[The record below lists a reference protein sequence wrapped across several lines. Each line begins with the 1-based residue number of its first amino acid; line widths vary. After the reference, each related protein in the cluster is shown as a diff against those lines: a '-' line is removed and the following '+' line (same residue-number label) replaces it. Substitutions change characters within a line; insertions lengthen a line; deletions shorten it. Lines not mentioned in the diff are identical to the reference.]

1 MECSDCQ
8 GAIASKLA
16 PARNYAFHKL
26 EDDDAKPVG
35 AGLPAKRPAHSLQ
48 NSKHPT
54 VSAPFTGH
62 FDAATDKSVGIFT
75 TASFRVKNLHK
86 LVGFFLK
93 SQ

>member
-1 MECSDCQ
+1 MECRDCQ

-16 PARNYAFHKL
+16 PARIHAVHKL
-26 EDDDAKPVG
+26 EDDAKPVG

-54 VSAPFTGH
+54 VSEAPFTEL
-62 FDAATDKSVGIFT
+62 FDALTDKAVGIFT
-75 TASFRVKNLHK
+75 TASFRVNDRHP

-93 SQ
+93 RQ